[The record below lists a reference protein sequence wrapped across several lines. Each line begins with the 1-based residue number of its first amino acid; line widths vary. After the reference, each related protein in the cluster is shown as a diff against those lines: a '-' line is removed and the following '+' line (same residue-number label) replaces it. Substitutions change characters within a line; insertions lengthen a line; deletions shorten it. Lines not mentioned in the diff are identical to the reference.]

1 MEKEQ
6 NEEKNSLKETFRL
19 GEMWSYFIKVFRKRD
34 SESPTSI
41 NLRLMHGINRIAIVV
56 FLLGVIYLLIKHWL

>member
-34 SESPTSI
+34 SESSTSI

-56 FLLGVIYLLIKHWL
+56 FLLGVI